1 MLVAFVIHRVRL
13 RFAISNLQKSR
24 FVRRGWDA
32 VQRLVNLGPASKYG
46 RTSSKAYVM
55 QLNLAALVVPGVI
68 SGVCVLVGLMT
79 LHEYCAGAGSKAGG
93 GFGDNDKEY
102 SALPR
107 CFFPSD
113 TSTHGA
119 ALKQES
125 RVLSYAKIA
134 AISFY
139 AASLL
144 TTVCT
149 VAFPGAKVGPLKTS
163 LAFYHILICLWSTLY
178 YSLDFFEIVP
188 LVRSERDG
196 MLEYSAVRVLAVWPV
211 TSTLMI
217 SKIAVLSMMT
227 RTQNEK
233 RASLVD
239 GEGGSDA
246 EDDGNENALTQET
259 AAARDDTNDVRRTLG
274 EGGAVERRTSA
285 IAANSRLYPFA
296 RTFRRLRAAQKR
308 KESDEL
314 MSTSWDVWAI
324 SLVNNLML
332 LAGAFGLVAD
342 RKFVRV
348 VSMGV
353 SCALF
358 VIIMRGFRTLFTQVI
373 SRVQHPEDR
382 LSLHALELMTYAT
395 WTLFPIIQLLREFQ
409 LINTVTQFMLMTGA
423 DIVAKM
429 TYSTMLVFSNFWLI
443 NAADGLMRLDER
455 LFTDALEVSRYSQLA
470 ARTLEKA
477 KIEAESVSQLHRAFV
492 ANISHELRTPLN
504 SIIAFNSLLLED
516 ESLTEAQREF
526 VGSAIVSAEA
536 LLGIIGQILDF
547 AKLES
552 GSETHQTLVLESFDV
567 DEMMNELVDIVGQ
580 QASRNQVEMV
590 IDLDPSLCGLTVRGD
605 KFRLR
610 QALINVANNSVKY
623 TREGGEVRVKIDR
636 LGNGTCVTRDGE
648 RPGSI
653 PNERRNAP
661 RREDSA
667 SWLVLAGAGP
677 ETNETET
684 EETNGNSTR
693 QMRLRRRRG
702 ERSNAPAAMP
712 PSTSNRSEWLWLR
725 LEVADTGIGIARDK
739 LGVVFQPFG
748 QASTSSTREY
758 GGTGLGLAITK
769 NIMASLGGR
778 VSCASAVGRGT
789 TMTLDVPLE
798 IPNAGVRAAS
808 RPGCQTFRLAKAK
821 EVVTAVDKRSLG
833 DAIGRVA
840 RAGGANHTH
849 LDVASRFPH
858 TETQR
863 RVWGKELAEALRR
876 AHVATNRKCVV
887 VVEEAFL
894 APLFAEWHRSGA
906 IRGGAAD
913 VPEIVLVVGKK
924 ITIPRDSV
932 VENTAGGG
940 GGSVG
945 VRRGRETNAEERR
958 LTRRR
963 GGAVGVSIPGP
974 VPAGEDSFFGSE
986 MTRDH
991 SEHSDRDW
999 DFDEAWHAL
1008 LRGAQQVIR
1017 PVKPS
1022 ALRDALRAADAELA
1036 RRRENGGVRDAPAGP
1051 SPVFP
1056 SGPPPR
1062 ATRVLSRLARHS
1074 VVDDSVAPNEHLPET
1089 PSAAAA
1095 RRRRTA
1101 AATAPRRVTR
1111 SAARRASAAEI
1122 TEITEETI
1130 NDDTN
1135 DITHAR
1141 RRDSRRED
1149 TSSLGFRDERETH
1162 AAIPRVSSRRVSER
1176 EETEHGAVEENLGGC
1191 VLIVEDNLMNQK
1203 VAKVVVK
1210 RCGMRAEVAN
1220 NGREA
1225 IDALTRGG
1233 RYDAILMDI
1242 QMPVMDGLDATR
1254 EIRKLEA
1261 SGIIPAAPGGG
1272 NNFIVAVSANATA
1285 ENHQE
1290 GFEAG
1295 MDEYITK
1302 PIYPTR
1308 LRELLVM
1315 PRARRSGGG

>member
-1 MLVAFVIHRVRL
+1 M
-13 RFAISNLQKSR
+13 
-24 FVRRGWDA
+24 
-32 VQRLVNLGPASKYG
+32 QRLVNLGPGTNAGDHASKYG
-46 RTSSKAYVM
+46 RTSSQAHVM
-55 QLNLAALVVPGVI
+55 QMNLAALVVPGVI

-79 LHEYCAGAGSKAGG
+79 LHEYCVDPGSR
-93 GFGDNDKEY
+93 
-102 SALPR
+102 ALPR

-113 TSTHGA
+113 DEHGA
-119 ALKQES
+119 SFSAES

-149 VAFPGAKVGPLKTS
+149 VAFPSAKVGPLKTS

-178 YSLDFFEIVP
+178 YSLDFAETVP

-227 RTQNEK
+227 RTENTKEK
-233 RASLVD
+233 RP
-239 GEGGSDA
+239 GETETLAAPCGD
-246 EDDGNENALTQET
+246 EDDDEAE
-259 AAARDDTNDVRRTLG
+259 AG
-274 EGGAVERRTSA
+274 EESEKSDLKAT
-285 IAANSRLYPFA
+285 IAAESRLYPFA
-296 RTFRRLRAAQKR
+296 RTFRRLRAAKKR

-342 RKFVRV
+342 RWLVRV
-348 VSMGV
+348 VSMAV

-358 VIIMRGFRTLFTQVI
+358 VVIMRGFRVLFTQVI

-382 LSLHALELMTYAT
+382 LSLRALELMTYPT
-395 WTLFPIIQLLREFQ
+395 WTLFPIIQLLREFR
-409 LINTVTQFMLMTGA
+409 LINTSTQFMLMTAA

-477 KIEAESVSQLHRAFV
+477 KMEAESVSQLHRAFV

-567 DEMMNELVDIVGQ
+567 EEMMNELVDIVGQ

-590 IDLDPSLCGLTVRGD
+590 VDVDPELCGLVVRGD

-610 QALINVANNSVKY
+610 QALINVTNNSVKY

-636 LGNGTCVTRDGE
+636 LGAGTVVTKTGE
-648 RPGSI
+648 RPESVPSDSSGGRSA
-653 PNERRNAP
+653 PRPEERGPRRALVPRALETGVRAETRTLRRRDRP
-661 RREDSA
+661 RRE
-667 SWLVLAGAGP
+667 
-677 ETNETET
+677 
-684 EETNGNSTR
+684 
-693 QMRLRRRRG
+693 
-702 ERSNAPAAMP
+702 RSPSPP
-712 PSTSNRSEWLWLR
+712 PSTAEWLWIR
-725 LEVADTGIGIARDK
+725 LEVADTGIGIAEDK
-739 LGVVFQPFG
+739 LGVVFKPFG

-769 NIMASLGGR
+769 NIMSALGGQ

-798 IPNAGVRAAS
+798 LPRESRGACVSRRFEPTSAA
-808 RPGCQTFRLAKAK
+808 FRLPHVK
-821 EVVTAVDKRSLG
+821 EVVTAVDKQSLG

-840 RAGGANHTH
+840 RAGRAAHSH
-849 LDVASRFPH
+849 LDVAARFPH

-863 RVWGKELAEALRR
+863 RVWGKEVAEALRR
-876 AHVATNRKCVV
+876 AHSANRGACAVV
-887 VVEEAFL
+887 LEEAFL
-894 APLFAEWHRSGA
+894 APLFAEWY
-906 IRGGAAD
+906 RGGALRSRAD
-913 VPEIVLVVGKK
+913 VPAIVLVVGKK
-924 ITIPRDSV
+924 ITVPD
-932 VENTAGGG
+932 
-940 GGSVG
+940 
-945 VRRGRETNAEERR
+945 
-958 LTRRR
+958 
-963 GGAVGVSIPGP
+963 
-974 VPAGEDSFFGSE
+974 PAGEDSVGARRGRATGETGTELSRGVYGAGRRARGNENARRAGATIPAPVPALGEDSSFFGHGSDASIGRSPSE
-986 MTRDH
+986 L
-991 SEHSDRDW
+991 DR
-999 DFDEAWHAL
+999 DFDEAWRAV
-1008 LRGAQQVIR
+1008 LRSAQQVIR

-1036 RRRENGGVRDAPAGP
+1036 RRCEFPDGDFFAPAE
-1051 SPVFP
+1051 
-1056 SGPPPR
+1056 PPGVAR
-1062 ATRVLSRLARHS
+1062 ARLGVSRLARHS
-1074 VVDDSVAPNEHLPET
+1074 VVDDSNALNEHLPE
-1089 PSAAAA
+1089 PPRAPAEL
-1095 RRRRTA
+1095 RRRTA
-1101 AATAPRRVTR
+1101 AATVPRRVTR

-1122 TEITEETI
+1122 SEITEEE
-1130 NDDTN
+1130 DPS
-1135 DITHAR
+1135 AR
-1141 RRDSRRED
+1141 RARVSRREED
-1149 TSSLGFRDERETH
+1149 VVADASLPARDAPASLAARRAGAANDAGTSSLEG
-1162 AAIPRVSSRRVSER
+1162 PRSGR
-1176 EETEHGAVEENLGGC
+1176 
-1191 VLIVEDNLMNQK
+1191 VLIVEDNAMNQK

-1210 RCGMRAEVAN
+1210 RCGLRSDVAN

-1225 IDALTRGG
+1225 VDALTRGG
-1233 RYDAILMDI
+1233 RYDAVLMDI

-1254 EIRKLEA
+1254 EIRRLEGLGA
-1261 SGIIPAAPGGG
+1261 IPPAPGGG
-1272 NNFIVAVSANATA
+1272 GNFIVAVSANATA

>member
-1 MLVAFVIHRVRL
+1 
-13 RFAISNLQKSR
+13 
-24 FVRRGWDA
+24 

-46 RTSSKAYVM
+46 RTSSKAHVM
-55 QLNLAALVVPGVI
+55 QMNLAALVVPGVI

-79 LHEYCAGAGSKAGG
+79 LHEYCAGAGAQSLGG
-93 GFGDNDKEY
+93 AY
-102 SALPR
+102 ALPR
-107 CFFPSD
+107 CFFPSEKLGD
-113 TSTHGA
+113 SGA
-119 ALKQES
+119 HFAAES

-134 AISFY
+134 AVSFY
-139 AASLL
+139 AASFL
-144 TTVCT
+144 TTVF
-149 VAFPGAKVGPLKTS
+149 VLAFPSAKVGPLKSS

-178 YSLDFFEIVP
+178 YALDFAELVP

-227 RTQNEK
+227 RTENK
-233 RASLVD
+233 NRAERVASDAGV
-239 GEGGSDA
+239 ESDA
-246 EDDGNENALTQET
+246 EET
-259 AAARDDTNDVRRTLG
+259 YVEVEEANDTNDDEDVNGKSLKG
-274 EGGAVERRTSA
+274 K

-314 MSTSWDVWAI
+314 MSTSWDAWAI

-342 RKFVRV
+342 RWLVRV
-348 VSMGV
+348 VSMAI
-353 SCALF
+353 SCLLF
-358 VIIMRGFRTLFTQVI
+358 VVIMRGFRELFTQVI
-373 SRVQHPEDR
+373 SRVVHPEDR
-382 LSLHALELMTYAT
+382 GSLRALELMTYAT

-409 LINTVTQFMLMTGA
+409 LIDTVTQFMLMTGA

-552 GSETHQTLVLESFDV
+552 GSETHQALVLESFDV
-567 DEMMNELVDIVGQ
+567 DEMMNELVDIVGH

-590 IDLDPSLCGLTVRGD
+590 VDVDPSLRGLVLRGD

-623 TREGGEVRVKIDR
+623 TREGGEVRVRIDR
-636 LGNGTCVTRDGE
+636 LGAGTTVTTFDGQ
-648 RPGSI
+648 RPDSMPTDSVGAL
-653 PNERRNAP
+653 NRRRGNP
-661 RREDSA
+661 RREDSG
-667 SWLVLAGAGP
+667 SWLALAGAAAP
-677 ETNETET
+677 DPAPDPAPTARRSAAAPSRRNP
-684 EETNGNSTR
+684 
-693 QMRLRRRRG
+693 RRR
-702 ERSNAPAAMP
+702 AVAAG
-712 PSTSNRSEWLWLR
+712 PSSDEHEPRPTATDRPSARESEWLWIR
-725 LEVADTGIGIARDK
+725 LEVADTGIGIAEDK

-758 GGTGLGLAITK
+758 GGAGLGLAITK
-769 NIMASLGGR
+769 NIMASLGGH

-798 IPNAGVRAAS
+798 VPRGSLPGSGNSLGSKTRAAEAFLL
-808 RPGCQTFRLAKAK
+808 RNAE

-840 RAGGANHTH
+840 RAGGAAHSH

-863 RVWGKELAEALRR
+863 RVWGKEVAKALQR
-876 AHVATNRKCVV
+876 AHRPHNACVV
-887 VVEEAFL
+887 VLEEAFL
-894 APLFAEWHRSGA
+894 APLFAEWHRAGTLRA
-906 IRGGAAD
+906 GRAVELPA
-913 VPEIVLVVGKK
+913 IVLVVGKK
-924 ITIPRDSV
+924 ITVHD
-932 VENTAGGG
+932 
-940 GGSVG
+940 
-945 VRRGRETNAEERR
+945 
-958 LTRRR
+958 
-963 GGAVGVSIPGP
+963 
-974 VPAGEDSFFGSE
+974 PAGEDSVGARRLGSANTNTRKHENARARARSRLISASIPAPVPALGEDSGADPFFGSA
-986 MTRDH
+986 RIGAH
-991 SEHSDRDW
+991 QNSENSELDVL
-999 DFDEAWHAL
+999 DFDEAWRAL

-1036 RRRENGGVRDAPAGP
+1036 RRRQGGAGDGGDGGGATRLGTGTVLRESGPEGPSAGAGP
-1051 SPVFP
+1051 GARPL
-1056 SGPPPR
+1056 R
-1062 ATRVLSRLARHS
+1062 ASRLARHS
-1074 VVDDSVAPNEHLPET
+1074 VVDDSHAPNERLPET
-1089 PSAAAA
+1089 PRAAAA
-1095 RRRRTA
+1095 RRRATA

-1111 SAARRASAAEI
+1111 SAMRRASAAEI
-1122 TEITEETI
+1122 TEEEITTNHLSEE
-1130 NDDTN
+1130 NLGGVVSP
-1135 DITHAR
+1135 AR
-1141 RRDSRRED
+1141 E
-1149 TSSLGFRDERETH
+1149 
-1162 AAIPRVSSRRVSER
+1162 ER
-1176 EETEHGAVEENLGGC
+1176 EEETNVARTNARLAEETPRGDGGC

-1210 RCGMRAEVAN
+1210 RCGMRSDVAN

-1254 EIRKLEA
+1254 EIRRLEA
-1261 SGIIPAAPGGG
+1261 AGAIPRAPGGG
-1272 NNFIVAVSANATA
+1272 ANFIVAVSANATA

-1295 MDEYITK
+1295 MDDYITK

-1308 LRELLVM
+1308 LRELLM
-1315 PRARRSGGG
+1315 TPRAR

>member
-1 MLVAFVIHRVRL
+1 M
-13 RFAISNLQKSR
+13 
-24 FVRRGWDA
+24 
-32 VQRLVNLGPASKYG
+32 QRLVNLGPASKYG
-46 RTSSKAYVM
+46 RTSSKAHVM
-55 QLNLAALVVPGVI
+55 QMNLAALVVPGVI

-79 LHEYCAGAGSKAGG
+79 LHEYCAGAGAHSLG
-93 GFGDNDKEY
+93 
-102 SALPR
+102 SAYTLPR
-107 CFFPSD
+107 CFFPSEKLGD
-113 TSTHGA
+113 SGA
-119 ALKQES
+119 HFAAES

-134 AISFY
+134 AVSFY
-139 AASLL
+139 AASFL
-144 TTVCT
+144 TTVF
-149 VAFPGAKVGPLKTS
+149 VLAFPSAKVGPLKSS

-178 YSLDFFEIVP
+178 YALDFAELVP

-227 RTQNEK
+227 RTENK
-233 RASLVD
+233 NRAERVASDAGV
-239 GEGGSDA
+239 ESDA
-246 EDDGNENALTQET
+246 EET
-259 AAARDDTNDVRRTLG
+259 YVEVEEANDTNDDEDVNGKSLKG
-274 EGGAVERRTSA
+274 K

-314 MSTSWDVWAI
+314 MSTSWDAWAI

-342 RKFVRV
+342 RWLVRV
-348 VSMGV
+348 VSMAI
-353 SCALF
+353 SCLLF
-358 VIIMRGFRTLFTQVI
+358 VVIMHGFRELFTQVI
-373 SRVQHPEDR
+373 SRVVHPEDR
-382 LSLHALELMTYAT
+382 GSLRALELMTYAT

-409 LINTVTQFMLMTGA
+409 LIDTVTQFMLMTGA

-552 GSETHQTLVLESFDV
+552 GSETHQALVLESFDV
-567 DEMMNELVDIVGQ
+567 DEMMNELVDIVGH

-590 IDLDPSLCGLTVRGD
+590 VDVDPSLRGLVLRGD

-623 TREGGEVRVKIDR
+623 TREGGEVRVRIDR
-636 LGNGTCVTRDGE
+636 LGAGTTVTTFDGQ
-648 RPGSI
+648 RPDSMPTDSVGAL
-653 PNERRNAP
+653 NRRRGNP
-661 RREDSA
+661 RREDSG
-667 SWLVLAGAGP
+667 SWLALAGAAAP
-677 ETNETET
+677 DPAPDPAPTARRSAAAPSRRNP
-684 EETNGNSTR
+684 
-693 QMRLRRRRG
+693 RRR
-702 ERSNAPAAMP
+702 AVAAG
-712 PSTSNRSEWLWLR
+712 PSSDEHEPRPTATDRPSARESEWLWIR
-725 LEVADTGIGIARDK
+725 LEVADTGIGIAEDK

-758 GGTGLGLAITK
+758 GGAGLGLAITK
-769 NIMASLGGR
+769 NIMASLGGH

-798 IPNAGVRAAS
+798 VPRGSLPGSGNSLGSKTRAVLNSAFLLRNAE
-808 RPGCQTFRLAKAK
+808 

-840 RAGGANHTH
+840 RAGGAAHSH

-863 RVWGKELAEALRR
+863 RVWGKEVAKALRR
-876 AHVATNRKCVV
+876 AHRPHNACVV
-887 VVEEAFL
+887 VLEEAFL
-894 APLFAEWHRSGA
+894 APLFAEWHRAGTLRA
-906 IRGGAAD
+906 GRAVELPA
-913 VPEIVLVVGKK
+913 IVLVVGKK
-924 ITIPRDSV
+924 ITVHD
-932 VENTAGGG
+932 
-940 GGSVG
+940 
-945 VRRGRETNAEERR
+945 
-958 LTRRR
+958 
-963 GGAVGVSIPGP
+963 
-974 VPAGEDSFFGSE
+974 PAGEDSVGARRLGSANTNTRKHENARARARSRLISASIPAPVPALGEDSGADALFGSA
-986 MTRDH
+986 RIGAH
-991 SEHSDRDW
+991 QNSENSEPDVL
-999 DFDEAWHAL
+999 DFDEAWRAL

-1022 ALRDALRAADAELA
+1022 ALRDALRAADAQLA
-1036 RRRENGGVRDAPAGP
+1036 RRREGGGGDGGDGDGAMRLETVLRESGPEGPSAGAGP
-1051 SPVFP
+1051 GARPL
-1056 SGPPPR
+1056 R
-1062 ATRVLSRLARHS
+1062 ASRLARHS
-1074 VVDDSVAPNEHLPET
+1074 VVDDSHAPNERLPET
-1089 PSAAAA
+1089 PRAAAA
-1095 RRRRTA
+1095 RRRATA

-1111 SAARRASAAEI
+1111 SAMRRASAAEI
-1122 TEITEETI
+1122 TEEEITTNHLSEE
-1130 NDDTN
+1130 NLGGVVSP
-1135 DITHAR
+1135 AR
-1141 RRDSRRED
+1141 E
-1149 TSSLGFRDERETH
+1149 
-1162 AAIPRVSSRRVSER
+1162 ER
-1176 EETEHGAVEENLGGC
+1176 EEETNVARTNARLAEETRGDGGC

-1210 RCGMRAEVAN
+1210 RCGMRSDVAN

-1254 EIRKLEA
+1254 EIRRLEA
-1261 SGIIPAAPGGG
+1261 AGAIPRAPGGG
-1272 NNFIVAVSANATA
+1272 ANFIVAVSANATA

-1295 MDEYITK
+1295 MDDYITK

-1308 LRELLVM
+1308 LRELLM
-1315 PRARRSGGG
+1315 TPRAR